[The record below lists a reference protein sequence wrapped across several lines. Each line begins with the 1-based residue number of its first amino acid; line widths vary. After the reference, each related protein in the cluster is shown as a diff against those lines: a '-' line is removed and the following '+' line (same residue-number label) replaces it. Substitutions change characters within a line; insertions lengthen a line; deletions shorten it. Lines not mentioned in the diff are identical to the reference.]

1 MMRTLILLIMAFI
14 FGAIVLSMLGPL
26 IAFVLTI
33 GLLYYGVRRFLLA
46 DNALEKIGFGIVAL
60 IGLSLSLSNSPALI
74 GLGAVVL
81 LYMTLKASQKTK
93 TKTKNYD
100 WQTEY

>member
-1 MMRTLILLIMAFI
+1 MMRTLILLVMAFI

>member
-1 MMRTLILLIMAFI
+1 MRTLILLIMAFI

>member
-1 MMRTLILLIMAFI
+1 MRTLILLVMAFI